1 MIDKL
6 LKSKSDKTLIQ
17 LFRYIFVG
25 GAAFAVD
32 FSALYILTDAFGI
45 HYLVSAAI
53 AFLLGLTTNYILCN
67 VWVFT
72 SRVVSNK
79 WLEFGIFSL
88 IGVVGLGMNELI
100 IWAFTEHVHFHY
112 MASKVVSAATVF
124 LWNFFA
130 RKYILYNKKENENK
144 DSES

>member
-32 FSALYILTDAFGI
+32 FSALYILTAAVGI

-67 VWVFT
+67 VWVFS
-72 SRVVSNK
+72 SRVMANK

-88 IGVVGLGMNELI
+88 IGVIGLGMNEVI

-112 MASKVVSAATVF
+112 MASKMVSAVAVF
-124 LWNFFA
+124 FWNFFA
-130 RKYILYNKKENENK
+130 RKYILYNKKANENK
-144 DSES
+144 ESEG

>member
-1 MIDKL
+1 MLAKL
-6 LKSKSDKTLIQ
+6 LKSKNDKTLIQ

-32 FSALYILTDAFGI
+32 FSALYILTDLFDI

-67 VWVFT
+67 IWVFNI
-72 SRVVSNK
+72 RVLTNR

-88 IGVVGLGMNELI
+88 IGVIGLVMNEVI
-100 IWAFTEHVHFHY
+100 IWAFTEHIRFHY
-112 MASKVVSAATVF
+112 MASKVVSSAAVF
-124 LWNFFA
+124 FWNFFA
-130 RKYILYNKKENENK
+130 RKYSLYNQKKSKNK
-144 DSES
+144 E

>member
-6 LKSKSDKTLIQ
+6 LKSKSDKTFIQ

-45 HYLVSAAI
+45 HYLLSAAI
-53 AFLLGLTTNYILCN
+53 AFLLGLTANYILCN
-67 VWVFT
+67 VWVFS
-72 SRVVSNK
+72 SRVVANK
-79 WLEFGIFSL
+79 WVEFGIFSL
-88 IGVVGLGMNELI
+88 IGVIGLGMNELI

-130 RKYILYNKKENENK
+130 RKYILYNKNENK
-144 DSES
+144 DSGS